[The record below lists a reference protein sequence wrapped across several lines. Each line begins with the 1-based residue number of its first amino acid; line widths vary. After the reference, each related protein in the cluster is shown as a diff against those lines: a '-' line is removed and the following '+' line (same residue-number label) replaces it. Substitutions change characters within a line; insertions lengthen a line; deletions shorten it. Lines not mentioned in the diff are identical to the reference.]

1 MLILLTAFGY
11 IPPMSR
17 YPTCMSPCPDLENG
31 VFVQLWCFD
40 KCECMYAH
48 VSGKLPVRAVQ
59 QHVYTK

>member
-1 MLILLTAFGY
+1 
-11 IPPMSR
+11 
-17 YPTCMSPCPDLENG
+17 MSPCPDLENG